1 MIDPLDENP
10 QQDSDAKA
18 IASAI
23 ARSVAQAEHGETLS
37 VAEAK
42 LHSLDLLYRTAAER
56 VAASGR
62 AKTE

>member
-10 QQDSDAKA
+10 QKDSDAEA

-23 ARSVAQAEHGETLS
+23 ARSVAQAERGETLS

-42 LHSLDLLYRTAAER
+42 AHSLDLLYRTATER
-56 VAASGR
+56 VAAAER